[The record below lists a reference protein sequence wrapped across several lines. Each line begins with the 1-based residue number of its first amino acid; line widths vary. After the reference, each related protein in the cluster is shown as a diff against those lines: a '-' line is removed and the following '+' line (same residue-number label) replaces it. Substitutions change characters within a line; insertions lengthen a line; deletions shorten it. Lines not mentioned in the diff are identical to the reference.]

1 MCRSMHAS
9 YFTHAESRVVV
20 FPAILHHLQF
30 HLETR
35 DDLLEK
41 SLNIMSSIIT
51 VLRDQEVSSYI
62 RC

>member
-1 MCRSMHAS
+1 MCRYAS
-9 YFTHAESRVVV
+9 YFTHVESRMVV
-20 FPAILHHLQF
+20 FPAILRHLQF

-51 VLRDQEVSSYI
+51 VLCDQEVSIYI
-62 RC
+62 